1 MILCSDCGEQ
11 NEDGTVFCAR
21 CGVFLEWEGEKVE
34 KPGAVPTQVVVQPQ
48 EAPAI
53 AQPAA
58 EVPVVAQPAAAA
70 VAAQTAPLTT
80 VPAQEITGS
89 QRPVPVPAP
98 EQVARQPEAQQPAR
112 QPGSRQ
118 PQTVKRKMPRR
129 SKSPVI
135 IPTGS
140 RICGGCGMPNEG
152 TRRFCAKCGFSL
164 VDAKVI
170 RKTAWW
176 RRFLGRER
184 VYAAGTRF
192 RPSNA
197 RRRFRGATRI
207 GVVLALLAGGGIL
220 AFPQRPLVMR
230 AVHAVQDM
238 VTKPQPVHLT
248 NIKGSGAVGKQA
260 PALAFD
266 GAKNTY
272 WGAPKVGKNA
282 VVGPYVTGTFQQP
295 VRLTNFGIYAGV
307 SDQTPKF
314 VAGPRPAELEITVFT
329 AGKPVI
335 KRFRL
340 ADSSKY
346 QKFKLKVDDARG
358 VQIAVVRSVN
368 PSRATLTAIAE
379 IELFGKP

>member
-34 KPGAVPTQVVVQPQ
+34 KPGAVPTPVVVQPQ
-48 EAPAI
+48 EAV

-70 VAAQTAPLTT
+70 VAT
-80 VPAQEITGS
+80 VPAQEI
-89 QRPVPVPAP
+89 QRPVPLPAP
-98 EQVARQPEAQQPAR
+98 EQVPRQPEPQQPAR

-238 VTKPQPVHLT
+238 VTDPQPVHLT

-295 VRLTNFGIYAGV
+295 VRLTQFGIYAGV

-329 AGKPVI
+329 GDKPVI

-358 VQIAVVRSVN
+358 VQIAVVRSIN

>member
-1 MILCSDCGEQ
+1 MILCNDCGEQ

-21 CGVFLEWEGEKVE
+21 CGVFLEWEGER
-34 KPGAVPTQVVVQPQ
+34 VPT
-48 EAPAI
+48 
-53 AQPAA
+53 
-58 EVPVVAQPAAAA
+58 PAAAGRTA
-70 VAAQTAPLTT
+70 VVQAPPEESPAPVATAVEAPTVVRAPVEALTPPAAPPAAPETTQRPAPL
-80 VPAQEITGS
+80 
-89 QRPVPVPAP
+89 PAP
-98 EQVARQPEAQQPAR
+98 EPRQPDAQPPAR
-112 QPGSRQ
+112 KPGSRQ

-152 TRRFCAKCGFSL
+152 SRRFCAKCGFSL
-164 VDAKVI
+164 IDAKVI

-197 RRRFRGATRI
+197 RRRFRGATRM

-220 AFPQRPLVMR
+220 AFPQRPLVMKG
-230 AVHAVQDM
+230 VHAVQDAM
-238 VTKPQPVHLT
+238 SKPQPVHVKDV
-248 NIKGSGAVGKQA
+248 KGSGAAGKQV

-272 WGAPKVGKNA
+272 WGAPRVGKGA
-282 VVGPYVTGTFQQP
+282 VNGPYVSGTFQQP
-295 VRLTNFGIYAGV
+295 VRLTNIGIYAGV
-307 SDQTPKF
+307 SEQTPKF
-314 VAGPRPAELEITVFT
+314 VAGPRPAEIEVTVFT
-329 AGKPVI
+329 ADKPVL

-346 QKFKLKVDDARG
+346 QKFTLKVDGARG
-358 VQIAVVRSVN
+358 VQIAVVRSIN
-368 PSRATLTAIAE
+368 PSRSTLTAITE

>member
-34 KPGAVPTQVVVQPQ
+34 KPAPAPVVVQPP
-48 EAPAI
+48 E
-53 AQPAA
+53 
-58 EVPVVAQPAAAA
+58 EVPVAVPTAA
-70 VAAQTAPLTT
+70 VAQQT
-80 VPAQEITGS
+80 VP
-89 QRPVPVPAP
+89 VPLPAP
-98 EQVARQPEAQQPAR
+98 EQAA
-112 QPGSRQ
+112 RQ
-118 PQTVKRKMPRR
+118 PQTVKRKLPRR
-129 SKSPVI
+129 SRSPVI

-152 TRRFCAKCGFSL
+152 TRRFCAKCGYSL

-176 RRFLGRER
+176 RRLLGRER
-184 VYAAGTRF
+184 IYAAGTRF
-192 RPSNA
+192 RPGNA
-197 RRRFRGATRI
+197 RRRFRGATRV

-220 AFPQRPLVMR
+220 AFPQRPLVMKG
-230 AVHAVQDM
+230 VHAVQDA
-238 VTKPQPVHLT
+238 VSKPQPVHLT
-248 NIKGSGAVGKQA
+248 DIKGSGAVGKQV

-266 GAKNTY
+266 GANNTY
-272 WGAPKVGKNA
+272 WAAPRVGKDA
-282 VVGPYVTGTFQQP
+282 KAGPYLTGTFREP
-295 VRLTNFGIYAGV
+295 VRLTNLGIWAGV

-314 VAGPRPAELEITVFT
+314 VAGPRPAELEVTVFT
-329 AGKPVI
+329 GGKPVI
-335 KRFRL
+335 KRLRL

-346 QKFKLKVDDARG
+346 QKFTLKVADARG
-358 VQIAVVRSVN
+358 VQIAVVRSTN

>member
-11 NEDGTVFCAR
+11 NEDGTVFCGR

-34 KPGAVPTQVVVQPQ
+34 QPGAVPTPVVVQPQ
-48 EAPAI
+48 EAVT
-53 AQPAA
+53 Q
-58 EVPVVAQPAAAA
+58 VPVVAQPAAAA
-70 VAAQTAPLTT
+70 VAT

-89 QRPVPVPAP
+89 QKPVPLPAP
-98 EQVARQPEAQQPAR
+98 EQVARQPEGQ

-170 RKTAWW
+170 RKAAWW

-238 VTKPQPVHLT
+238 VTDPQPVHLT
-248 NIKGSGAVGKQA
+248 KIKGSGAVGKQA

-282 VVGPYVTGTFQQP
+282 VVGPYVAGTFQQP
-295 VRLTNFGIYAGV
+295 VRLTHFGIYAGV

-329 AGKPVI
+329 EDKPVI

-358 VQIAVVRSVN
+358 VQIAVVRSTN

>member
-11 NEDGTVFCAR
+11 NEDGAVFCAR

-34 KPGAVPTQVVVQPQ
+34 AATQVVVRPQ
-48 EAPAI
+48 EA
-53 AQPAA
+53 AQPPA
-58 EVPVVAQPAAAA
+58 EVPVVATA
-70 VAAQTAPLTT
+70 VAQETA
-80 VPAQEITGS
+80 VPPTESAPPP
-89 QRPVPVPAP
+89 RPVPLPAP
-98 EQVARQPEAQQPAR
+98 EQTARQPEVQQQPAR

-140 RICGGCGMPNEG
+140 RICGGCGMPNES

-176 RRFLGRER
+176 RRLLGRER

-192 RPSNA
+192 RPGNA
-197 RRRFRGATRI
+197 RRRFRGATRV

-220 AFPQRPLVMR
+220 AFPQRPLVMKG
-230 AVHAVQDM
+230 VHAVQDM
-238 VTKPQPVHLT
+238 VSKPQPVHLT
-248 NIKGSGAVGKQA
+248 NIKGSGAVGKQV

-266 GAKNTY
+266 GANNTY
-272 WGAPKVGKNA
+272 WGAPRVGKDA
-282 VVGPYVTGTFQQP
+282 KAGPYLTGTFQQP
-295 VRLTNFGIYAGV
+295 VRLTNIGVWAGV

-329 AGKPVI
+329 GGKPVI
-335 KRFRL
+335 KRLRL

-346 QKFKLKVDDARG
+346 QKFTLKVSDARG
-358 VQIAVVRSVN
+358 VQIAVVRSIN
-368 PSRATLTAIAE
+368 PSRATLAAIAE